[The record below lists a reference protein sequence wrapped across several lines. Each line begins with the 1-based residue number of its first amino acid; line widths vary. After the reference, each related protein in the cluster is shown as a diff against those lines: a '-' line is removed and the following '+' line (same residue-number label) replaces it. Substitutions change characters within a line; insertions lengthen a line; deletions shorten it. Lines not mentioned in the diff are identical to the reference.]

1 MIFLSGADIV
11 LPDRIITGGTLVV
24 DAGRITEIVD
34 RQRPSDARAERH
46 DLQNHLIVP
55 GFVDVH
61 VHGVDGVDTLDS
73 PDAVRRIA
81 ARLPRYGVAAFCP
94 TSLACGPDLLGR
106 MLAGVRDAR
115 TSPSPG
121 SARVLPAHLESNFIN
136 PEYAGAQPVDCLRRP
151 PGTSSNPIDP
161 ARTRSNP
168 GEFSAA
174 QILAEIDRARPDVGI
189 VTLAPEL
196 DGGLDLIRRLV
207 AAGHRVSLGHSGA
220 TFDEARAGIDAGARH
235 ATHLFNRMPTMSHR
249 APGLAGAVLDA
260 DEIAAELICD
270 GVHVHPA
277 VMRFAI
283 AAKGAPRVMAIT
295 DATAGAG
302 LPPGSQASIGGRRIT
317 VRDTA
322 CLDDGTIAGSVL
334 TMDRAF
340 ERLVGRVGLSPVDAA
355 LLCATTAARELGLHG
370 HGVIAPGA
378 IADLAVLDRTY
389 RVAQTWIDGILVY
402 DGRSREMTGAV
413 EPWTREPV

>member
-24 DAGRITEIVD
+24 EAGRISEIVD
-34 RQRPSDARAERH
+34 RQRPSDARAARH

-55 GFVDVH
+55 GFIDVH

-73 PDAVRRIA
+73 HDAVRRIA

-94 TSLACGPDLLGR
+94 TSLACGPDVLGR

-136 PEYAGAQPVDCLRRP
+136 PEYAGAQPVECLRRP
-151 PGTSSNPIDP
+151 
-161 ARTRSNP
+161 RTPSNP

-174 QILAEIDRARPDVGI
+174 DVLAEIDRARPDVGI

-196 DGGLDLIRRLV
+196 EGGLDLIRQLV

-235 ATHLFNRMPTMSHR
+235 ATHLFNRMPPMSHR

-260 DEIAAELICD
+260 EEVAAELICD

-283 AAKGAPRVMAIT
+283 AAKGPSRVMAIT

-302 LPPGSQASIGGRRIT
+302 LPTGSHASIGGRRIT
-317 VRDTA
+317 VRETA
-322 CLDDGTIAGSVL
+322 SLDDGTIAGSVL

-355 LLCATTAARELGLHG
+355 LLCGTTPARELGLHG

-378 IADLAVLDRTY
+378 IADLTVLDRTY
-389 RVAQTWIDGILVY
+389 KVAQTWIDGVLVY
-402 DGRSREMTGAV
+402 DGRSKEITGTV